1 MSYARFMARPLGRG
15 IRIALGLFLLVWGV
29 QNGSLEAMAIA
40 VIGAGLLACGLL
52 NISPTAFMVGA
63 PLKGSDALKAA

>member
-1 MSYARFMARPLGRG
+1 MSYARFMARPLGHG
-15 IRIALGLFLLVWGV
+15 IQIEKRNFLLVWGV